1 MWGNVFSQY
10 IWPTVSLNSYLGL
23 EDMLMY
29 KFNAQ
34 LIALGMIIGS
44 IGILLFSFVYNY
56 IRGIDYMKENHPEYN
71 GEDLFDEDTNKNK
84 IQ

>member
-1 MWGNVFSQY
+1 MHLTSFS
-10 IWPTVSLNSYLGL
+10 LGIIVAAL
-23 EDMLMY
+23 AISKGLFNLMLY
-29 KFNAQ
+29 V
-34 LIALGMIIGS
+34 IIGS

>member
-1 MWGNVFSQY
+1 MHLTSFS
-10 IWPTVSLNSYLGL
+10 LGIIVAAL
-23 EDMLMY
+23 AISKGLFNLMLY
-29 KFNAQ
+29 V
-34 LIALGMIIGS
+34 IIGS
-44 IGILLFSFVYNY
+44 IGILLFSFVYSY